1 MYPQIYRKMVG
12 NSSAV
17 PVYTT
22 TVIAYKSY
30 VYLLDFWNS
39 SNISNTRYL
48 QREISLIDCVK
59 VLTEG

>member
-1 MYPQIYRKMVG
+1 MVG